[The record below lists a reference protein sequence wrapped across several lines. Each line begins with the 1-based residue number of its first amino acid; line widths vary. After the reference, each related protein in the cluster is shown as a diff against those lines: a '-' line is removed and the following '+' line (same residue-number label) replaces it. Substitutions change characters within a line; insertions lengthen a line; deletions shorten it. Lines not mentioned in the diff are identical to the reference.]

1 MLKRIKDSFD
11 SGLEKIKWFSS
22 LLSDRVKVE
31 VSVLKLM
38 YQSDQMERRKNDL
51 MKTIGR
57 RVHELKEYSDR
68 QILKDRIIDEAL
80 VEIEHI
86 IREIEMTKKKASEI
100 SKTEE

>member
-11 SGLEKIKWFSS
+11 SGVEKIKWFSS
-22 LLSDRVKVE
+22 LLSERVKVE

-38 YQSDQMERRKNDL
+38 YQSDQMERRKDDL

-57 RVHELKEYSDR
+57 RVHELKEYPDR
-68 QILKDRIIDEAL
+68 QLLKDRIIDDSL

-86 IREIEMTKKKASEI
+86 IREIELTRKKASEI

>member
-11 SGLEKIKWFSS
+11 SGIEKIKWFSS

-31 VSVLKLM
+31 VSVIKLI
-38 YQSDQMERRKNDL
+38 YQSDQMERRKDDL

-57 RVHELKEYSDR
+57 RVHELKEYPDR
-68 QILKDRIIDEAL
+68 QLLKDRIIDDSL

-86 IREIEMTKKKASEI
+86 IREIELTRKKASEI

>member
-11 SGLEKIKWFSS
+11 SGVEKIKWFSS

-31 VSVLKLM
+31 VSVIKLM

-57 RVHELKEYSDR
+57 RVHELKEYPDR
-68 QILKDRIIDEAL
+68 QILKDRIIDDAL

-86 IREIEMTKKKASEI
+86 IRLIELTRKKASEI

>member
-11 SGLEKIKWFSS
+11 SGVGKIKWFSS

-31 VSVLKLM
+31 VSVMKLM

-57 RVHELKEYSDR
+57 RVHELKEYPDR
-68 QILKDRIIDEAL
+68 QILKDRIIEDAL
-80 VEIEHI
+80 IEIDQITSEIELT
-86 IREIEMTKKKASEI
+86 RKKASEI

>member
-11 SGLEKIKWFSS
+11 SGVEKIKWFSS

-31 VSVLKLM
+31 VSVIKLI
-38 YQSDQMERRKNDL
+38 YQSDQMERRKDDL

-57 RVHELKEYSDR
+57 RVHELKEYPDR
-68 QILKDRIIDEAL
+68 QLLKDRIIDDSL

-86 IREIEMTKKKASEI
+86 IREIELTRKKASEI

>member
-57 RVHELKEYSDR
+57 RVHELKEYPDR
-68 QILKDRIIDEAL
+68 QILKDRIIDDAL

-86 IREIEMTKKKASEI
+86 IREIELTKKKASEI

>member
-11 SGLEKIKWFSS
+11 SGVEKIKWFSS

-31 VSVLKLM
+31 VSVMKLM

-57 RVHELKEYSDR
+57 RVHELKEYPDR
-68 QILKDRIIDEAL
+68 EILKDRIIDDAL

-86 IREIEMTKKKASEI
+86 IREIELIRKKASEI

>member
-11 SGLEKIKWFSS
+11 SGVEKIKWFSS

-38 YQSDQMERRKNDL
+38 YQSDQMERRKDDL

-57 RVHELKEYSDR
+57 RVHELKEYPDS
-68 QILKDRIIDEAL
+68 QILKDRIIDDAL

-86 IREIEMTKKKASEI
+86 ICEIEQTRKRASEI

>member
-11 SGLEKIKWFSS
+11 SGVEKIKWFSS

-31 VSVLKLM
+31 VSVMKLM
-38 YQSDQMERRKNDL
+38 YQSDQMERRKDDL

-57 RVHELKEYSDR
+57 RVHELKEYPDR
-68 QILKDRIIDEAL
+68 QILKDRIIDDAL
-80 VEIEHI
+80 VEIEQI
-86 IREIEMTKKKASEI
+86 IREIELTREKASEI

>member
-57 RVHELKEYSDR
+57 RVHELKEYPDR
-68 QILKDRIIDEAL
+68 QILKDTVIADAL
-80 VEIEHI
+80 AEIEQI
-86 IREIEMTKKKASEI
+86 TSEIEQTRKKASEI
-100 SKTEE
+100 SKIEE

>member
-11 SGLEKIKWFSS
+11 SGVEKIKWFSS

-31 VSVLKLM
+31 VSVMKLM

-57 RVHELKEYSDR
+57 RVHELKEYPDR
-68 QILKDRIIDEAL
+68 QILKDRIIEDAL
-80 VEIEHI
+80 IEIEQI
-86 IREIEMTKKKASEI
+86 TSEIELTRKKASEI

>member
-11 SGLEKIKWFSS
+11 SGVEKIKWFSS

-31 VSVLKLM
+31 VSVMKLM

-57 RVHELKEYSDR
+57 RVHELKEYPDR
-68 QILKDRIIDEAL
+68 QILKDRIIEDAL
-80 VEIEHI
+80 VEIEQI
-86 IREIEMTKKKASEI
+86 TSEIELTRKKASEI